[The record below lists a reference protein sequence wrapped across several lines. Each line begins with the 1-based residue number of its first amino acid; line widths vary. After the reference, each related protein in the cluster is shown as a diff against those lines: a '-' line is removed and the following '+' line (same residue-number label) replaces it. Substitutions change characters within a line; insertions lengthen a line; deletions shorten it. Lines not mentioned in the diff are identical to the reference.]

1 MVNKVCLIVLFPIL
15 ILNTYLIEVFKIPN
29 LVSHFIQHKALDNR
43 VDVIDFIVM
52 HYIGD
57 EIIDSDYKEDME
69 LPFKKIE
76 VHSIIPFAI
85 PVHHTVLEKVQ
96 FSILAAIKINPK
108 VPEHYNPSKGCL
120 FKPPRA

>member
-1 MVNKVCLIVLFPIL
+1 VCLFVLFPIL

-29 LVSHFIQHKALDNR
+29 LVSHFIQHRALDDK

-52 HYIGD
+52 HYIGED
-57 EIIDSDYKEDME
+57 HIDDDYKEDME

-76 VHSIIPFAI
+76 GQSIIPFAI
-85 PVHHTVLEKVQ
+85 PVHRTVLEKVQ
-96 FSILAAIKINPK
+96 FSILTAIKVNSK
-108 VPEHYNPSKGCL
+108 SPEHYNPSIGCL